1 MKVQFYEGLESE
13 YNESLHNSSI
23 YKCTD
28 TKNVYIFGAKQQSEY
43 DKLCHKLIVGKAI
56 PQNLRKGNQ
65 YYFRKRITI
74 NSQDIN
80 AFKTGLVKDIESWG
94 NIVERIV
101 YKVNCDNGDDYSN
114 SDISVV
120 ESYVIN
126 NPAKVINILCIID
139 ISHSLVIQ
147 INDDGIISE
156 SGKASYYTV
165 FDPSDIR
172 KQNVYIDQDGFV
184 RTNSQKKIDKVTI
197 LRFRARRLCTIND
210 NVYTYTNKGM
220 KKYWKRCHQAKI
232 NNLLTPNT
240 IDIGDASIHVP
251 RNTVIRIYY
260 KKRHIKNP
268 VYRVETSM

>member
-74 NSQDIN
+74 NSRDIN

-94 NIVERIV
+94 DIVERIV
-101 YKVNCDNGDDYSN
+101 YKVNCNNGDDYSN

-139 ISHSLVIQ
+139 ISLPIVIQ

-156 SGKASYYTV
+156 SGKASYDPV
-165 FDPSDIR
+165 FDPSNIR
-172 KQNVYIDQDGFV
+172 KQDVYIDQDGFV
-184 RTNSQKKIDKVTI
+184 RTTSQKKIDKVTV
-197 LRFRARRLCTIND
+197 LRFRRCRLCTING
-210 NVYTYTNKGM
+210 NIYTYTNKRM
-220 KKYWKRCHQAKI
+220 KKYWKRCYEAKI
-232 NNLLTPNT
+232 DDLLTPDT
-240 IDIGDASIHVP
+240 IDIGINSGSVP

-260 KKRHIKNP
+260 KKGHIKNP